1 MTINT
6 RHDDPAESRGES
18 RCRTHHERAPVGI
31 WDEDFSAVKE
41 LLADLISSG
50 AENVRRHLES
60 HPDLVAEA
68 IRRVRVRHV
77 NRVAREFYGAETEED
92 LIRALPK

>member
-1 MTINT
+1 M
-6 RHDDPAESRGES
+6 DDQAESRDEA
-18 RCRTHHERAPVGI
+18 RYRTLFEGAPVGI

-50 AENVRRHLES
+50 AEHVRTGLES
-60 HPDLVAEA
+60 NAELLSEA

-77 NRVAREFYGAETEED
+77 NRVAR
-92 LIRALPK
+92 